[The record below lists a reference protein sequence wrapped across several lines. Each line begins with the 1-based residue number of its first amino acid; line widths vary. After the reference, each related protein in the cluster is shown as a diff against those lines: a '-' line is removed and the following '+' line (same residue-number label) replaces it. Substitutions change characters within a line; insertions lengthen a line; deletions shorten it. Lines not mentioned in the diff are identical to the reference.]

1 MRAGDLDAVAD
12 ENTYAATQYK
22 AIKLQQEPAKPKMV
36 SNHTH
41 ILIKGWS
48 VRYNAQWLMLM
59 SLFCVDDWVWA
70 GKLRDDFEKSI
81 KFLIIGSLSCNF
93 HGHSQ

>member
-1 MRAGDLDAVAD
+1 MRAGDLDAAAD

-41 ILIKGWS
+41 IQIKNGDT
-48 VRYNAQWLMLM
+48 M
-59 SLFCVDDWVWA
+59 
-70 GKLRDDFEKSI
+70 
-81 KFLIIGSLSCNF
+81 
-93 HGHSQ
+93 HSD